1 MLKQILIV
9 AGAIILLM
17 VGALL
22 GLLYQMQNTVPQPQ
36 QQVEQP
42 DPLLGILSSNTV
54 SSIVAQGKISQI
66 QGDAITI
73 TSDKSLT
80 ARVTSNT
87 SINLIKDDSKGEKQQ
102 VALKDL
108 KIGDSVTLNLKLL
121 PNKQFEAFFIFIQP
135 K

>member
-66 QGDAITI
+66 QGDTITI